1 MTESD
6 VNAILVAFT
15 DFKATVTTKLDGI
28 ASDNTRGEQV
38 HNDHEVRIRALE
50 AAHSEGAGVWKVLT
64 AGGVVGASLAVV
76 IAAILRSL
84 GI

>member
-1 MTESD
+1 MTMTESD

-38 HNDHEVRIRALE
+38 HNDHEARIRSLESVRWKIAGFAAAL
-50 AAHSEGAGVWKVLT
+50 GAL
-64 AGGVVGASLAVV
+64 GGFGGGLAVAFSR
-76 IAAILRSL
+76 IA
-84 GI
+84 G